1 LNRGEWRFSIRVVVV
16 VWVVVAWVEEGE
28 GRVMCPWL

>member
-1 LNRGEWRFSIRVVVV
+1 VVVV